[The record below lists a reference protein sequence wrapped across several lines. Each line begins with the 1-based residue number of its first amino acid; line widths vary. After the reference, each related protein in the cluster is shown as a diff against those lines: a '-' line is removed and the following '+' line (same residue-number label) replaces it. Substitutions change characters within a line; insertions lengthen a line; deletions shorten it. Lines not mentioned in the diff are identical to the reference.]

1 MTVTAIRTE
10 APAAVRPSVPMSSTV
25 MAHVHADTHISALRR
40 TEDSPLELQVG
51 DASGGTQLV
60 LFLRDDA
67 DVIRLIDALQ
77 SVYAR

>member
-10 APAAVRPSVPMSSTV
+10 THAAVRPSVPMASTV